1 MFCLFAKNYKRTFVI
16 MKKRRL
22 VIIFSTFCVIVFLSI
37 FASQVFKLKVVE
49 VVFFDEEETKI
60 VKLENNAVFNT
71 KDKVNSIV
79 SSVNFDYGD
88 LVFLINKSCYE
99 QDIERKNPYL
109 KLKNIEV
116 KFPNKLI
123 VNATERKP
131 LFYISTSNKAYLL
144 DNEFKLLDI
153 ITQNESVLKNL
164 TEIIVQ
170 SPQNENRDF
179 FNFFNILPSV
189 YEAGQNLKEN
199 NLVIS
204 NISNMPNIL
213 QNYITP
219 NNKLSNFTKQIILQ
233 EKTVGTINL
242 KICTNISSYGITLTV
257 ENVFSNFD
265 IKINKLINAFN
276 TLKKAEPIK
285 TSYGELKIDQNL
297 NCFWNNL

>member
-1 MFCLFAKNYKRTFVI
+1 

-49 VVFFDEEETKI
+49 VVFFDEEETRI

-233 EKTVGTINL
+233 EKIVGTINL